1 MQIDRLALAVR
12 PRNSW
17 EAMDLGF
24 LMARTWWKPVYGAWL
39 AVYLPVIA
47 VITLICAELNHPWIA
62 LLLIWWV
69 KPLME
74 RVPLYVLSRVV
85 FGETPSIAQTLRA
98 LPSLLTTAPLWRL
111 LLTRLSPTRSFCL
124 PVVLLEG
131 LTRKTRPAR
140 FKVLLKGAY
149 SGAAWLT
156 IVCANLEIVLA
167 SGGYSLMELLVPRTV
182 ELQLTPRALFSSGFS
197 DWYVWT
203 FYAASVFAYLVIG
216 PLYVAGGFSLYLNR
230 RTLLEGWDIELGF
243 RRIAARIGQPKGY
256 VHAAVAALLALGLV
270 AGNANEARATTAP
283 STADAK
289 QHIDAIM
296 QHPEFS
302 TKKTIETWHYL
313 GKEDDKKEVAPNQ
326 GLYEFLTK
334 LGRGLAVLAKG
345 LLYLALFAAI
355 VWLLINRARW
365 LNWMRG
371 IKPAST
377 YQPPAQLF
385 GLDIRPESLPA
396 NIGEAAIQLWRAGD
410 TRGALSLLYRGA
422 LSQLATRDGV
432 ALKAS
437 DTEGDCLHAAA
448 HTLEPA
454 KSGYFARLTA
464 AWQMAAYADRA
475 PQAAEGEALCRDFP
489 AHFGTAA

>member
-1 MQIDRLALAVR
+1 MQIDRIALAVR

-24 LMARTWWKPVYGAWL
+24 LMARTWYKPVYGAWL

-182 ELQLTPRALFSSGFS
+182 ELQLSPRALFSSGFS

-243 RRIAARIGQPKGY
+243 RRMAERLGQHKGY
-256 VHAAVAALLALGLV
+256 ARAAVAALLALGLV
-270 AGNANEARATTAP
+270 AGNPNDARATTAP

-289 QHIDAIM
+289 QRIEAVMH
-296 QHPEFS
+296 HPEFS

-313 GKEDDKKEVAPNQ
+313 GKEDDKKEVVPNR
-326 GLYEFLTK
+326 GLYEFLAK

-371 IKPAST
+371 IKPAPK
-377 YQPPAQLF
+377 YQPP
-385 GLDIRPESLPA
+385 
-396 NIGEAAIQLWRAGD
+396 NIGEAALQLWHAGD

-448 HTLEPA
+448 HALAPA
-454 KSGYFARLTA
+454 KSGYFTRLTA

-475 PQAAEGEALCRDFP
+475 PVTAEAEALCRDFP
-489 AHFGTAA
+489 AHFGAAA

>member
-1 MQIDRLALAVR
+1 MQIDRIALAVR

-24 LMARTWWKPVYGAWL
+24 LMARTWYKPVYGAWL
-39 AVYLPVIA
+39 AVYLPVIS
-47 VITLICAELNHPWIA
+47 VITLIGAELDHPWIA
-62 LLLIWWV
+62 LLLIWWL
-69 KPLME
+69 KPLLE

-131 LTRKTRPAR
+131 LTRKTRRAR

-156 IVCANLEIVLA
+156 IVCANLEMVLA
-167 SGGYSLMELLVPRTV
+167 SGSYSLMELLVPRTV
-182 ELQLTPRALFSSGFS
+182 ELQVSPRALFGSGFS
-197 DWYVWT
+197 DGYVWT
-203 FYAASVFAYLVIG
+203 FYAASIFAYLVIG

-230 RTLLEGWDIELGF
+230 RTWLEGWDIELGF
-243 RRIAARIGQPKGY
+243 RRIAERLGQQKGLAR
-256 VHAAVAALLALGLV
+256 AAVAAVLALGLV
-270 AGNANEARATTAP
+270 ASIPNDARATTAP
-283 STADAK
+283 STASAK
-289 QHIDAIM
+289 QRIEAIM
-296 QHPEFS
+296 QRPEFS
-302 TKKTIETWHYL
+302 TKKTIETWRYL
-313 GKEDDKKEVAPNQ
+313 GKDDDKKEVVPNPSWN
-326 GLYEFLTK
+326 EFLTK
-334 LGRGLAVLAKG
+334 LGRGLAVLTKG

-355 VWLLINRARW
+355 AWLLINRARW

-371 IKPAST
+371 IKPAPK
-377 YQPPAQLF
+377 YQAPTQLF

-396 NIGEAAIQLWRAGD
+396 NIAEAAMQLWQGGD

-454 KSGYFARLTA
+454 KSGYFGRLTT
-464 AWQMAAYADRA
+464 AWQMAAYAGRA
-475 PQAAEGEALCRDFP
+475 PVADEGEALCRDFT
-489 AHFGTAA
+489 AHFGAAV